1 MFALRQTNGSA
12 LKFQLGNRKI
22 LIFENK
28 MELVMTIIFSII
40 GAVISILLAAIGY
53 FLKEFKKSVDN
64 VCVSVNK
71 LEITAATY
79 SEKFATNDKTN
90 EITMKRLNCHS
101 EKINDHEKR
110 LIKLEK

>member
-1 MFALRQTNGSA
+1 MASLQG
-12 LKFQLGNRKI
+12 LIDQKI
-22 LIFENK
+22 IIFESK

-40 GAVISILLAAIGY
+40 GAAISILLAAIGY

-64 VCVSVNK
+64 VCESVNK

-90 EITMKRLNCHS
+90 EITMNRLNCHS
-101 EKINDHEKR
+101 DKINDHEKR